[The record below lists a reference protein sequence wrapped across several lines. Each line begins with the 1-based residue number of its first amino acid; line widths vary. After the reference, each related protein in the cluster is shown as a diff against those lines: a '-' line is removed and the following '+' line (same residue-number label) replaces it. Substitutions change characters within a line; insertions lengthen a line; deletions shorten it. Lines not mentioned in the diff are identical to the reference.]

1 MKMLPLFLISIM
13 INITNLSS
21 SDFLKYPPMLVGD
34 KFGFT
39 EGPVWINDKEIFLFS
54 DIPNNK
60 IYSVNL
66 QGQVN
71 VFDNNSGYANGLAVT
86 EEGTIFYARHDRNIS
101 KRNFESKSEI
111 IASHFKNKRLNSP
124 NDLVISKDG
133 SIWFTDPPFGIQG
146 YGPEKAEEEQP
157 VRGVY
162 QIKGKEIILRDDSF
176 NLPNGIAFSPDE
188 SFIYVADTAD
198 GTVYRFENKN
208 GKLSNKEAF
217 AKLESGNQNPIVDG
231 IAVDEYGNLYITGR
245 GGIGIFSQSGKQL
258 DFISIDSNHISNIG
272 IGGKKNNMLM
282 VTAVN
287 KVLIFEIK

>member
-86 EEGTIFYARHDRNIS
+86 EEGTIFYAI
-101 KRNFESKSEI
+101 
-111 IASHFKNKRLNSP
+111 
-124 NDLVISKDG
+124 
-133 SIWFTDPPFGIQG
+133 
-146 YGPEKAEEEQP
+146 
-157 VRGVY
+157 
-162 QIKGKEIILRDDSF
+162 
-176 NLPNGIAFSPDE
+176 
-188 SFIYVADTAD
+188 
-198 GTVYRFENKN
+198 
-208 GKLSNKEAF
+208 
-217 AKLESGNQNPIVDG
+217 
-231 IAVDEYGNLYITGR
+231 LYI
-245 GGIGIFSQSGKQL
+245 
-258 DFISIDSNHISNIG
+258 
-272 IGGKKNNMLM
+272 
-282 VTAVN
+282 
-287 KVLIFEIK
+287 